1 MEAKIITEFRLF
13 FNEDPRLVEIEINNY
28 LERLFCEKKVVKR
41 EVCLDAQTDTIQI
54 SLCLEKSHSDYIEKV
69 KIFFFKYFKEP
80 DMEEVQMFV
89 DKNHALDVISA
100 FKVEIEGQYVVVVAV
115 FY

>member
-1 MEAKIITEFRLF
+1 
-13 FNEDPRLVEIEINNY
+13 
-28 LERLFCEKKVVKR
+28 
-41 EVCLDAQTDTIQI
+41 
-54 SLCLEKSHSDYIEKV
+54 
-69 KIFFFKYFKEP
+69 
-80 DMEEVQMFV
+80 MEEVQMFV